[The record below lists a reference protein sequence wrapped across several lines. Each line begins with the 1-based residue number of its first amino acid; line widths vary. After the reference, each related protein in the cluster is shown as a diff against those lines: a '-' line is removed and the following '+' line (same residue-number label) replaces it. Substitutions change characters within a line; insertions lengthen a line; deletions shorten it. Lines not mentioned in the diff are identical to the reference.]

1 MLVADAIS
9 TAQDFV
15 HTLYLVY
22 FVLIIA
28 YIVTSWIRLPYNLWL
43 NRIQRFLYDV
53 VDPYLRLFRR
63 VVPQLSLGGVGL
75 DLSPIL
81 AILVLVAAERVI
93 QGGLELLR

>member
-43 NRIQRFLYDV
+43 NRTQRFLYDV